1 MSYTSAT
8 TIHISVSRSFLG
20 GRGGRGGGAVVSSI
34 FGPGEYS
41 YYLPKPQMLP
51 IEYLRF
57 PCYI

>member
-20 GRGGRGGGAVVSSI
+20 GGGAVVSSI